1 MIFERKNNP
10 TTTQEIT
17 EFEQGRGVRL
27 PQDYKEFLLSFN
39 GGYVDR
45 RNDYFKVGSWNAFAV
60 EELFGITKSPET
72 SISTRRFTNFSD
84 HVRAKLLQIGSASGE
99 MIFMDLRESA
109 AHGKIYIRAHDSPS
123 SNPILIDDTGFEEAG
138 DYEEAQLFYPIA
150 DSFSKFV
157 AMLGPEPE

>member
-60 EELFGITKSPET
+60 EELFGITKARKRRSQPGASQIFLIT
-72 SISTRRFTNFSD
+72 SALSFYR
-84 HVRAKLLQIGSASGE
+84 
-99 MIFMDLRESA
+99 SA
-109 AHGKIYIRAHDSPS
+109 APAGK
-123 SNPILIDDTGFEEAG
+123 
-138 DYEEAQLFYPIA
+138 
-150 DSFSKFV
+150 
-157 AMLGPEPE
+157 